1 MRKLKV
7 RGIADKLPDAIE
19 VDITKLDI
27 GDSIAVGDITVE
39 GASLL
44 NAKNVSVVSV
54 TTTRAVAAA
63 TDNAAPAK
71 K

>member
-7 RGIADKLPDAIE
+7 RGIADKLPDSIE

-27 GDSIAVGDITVE
+27 GDSISVSEISIE
-39 GASLL
+39 GATLL
-44 NAKNVSVVSV
+44 NAKNVSVVAV
-54 TTTRAVAAA
+54 QTTRAVAAE
-63 TDNAAPAK
+63 TNAAPAK